1 MVVDF
6 GSAQPTV
13 GTRNRS
19 LSGVKGN
26 IKTKI
31 SMQHIQFFNY
41 FLFFFLMSCSQ
52 NAVQQKTTDPTN
64 HEISQPVERGLI
76 VGAERTSNYLPTL
89 KGKNVGA
96 VVNQTSMIGDK
107 HLIDNLLEKEV
118 NIKTIFSPEH
128 GFRGTADAGEKIT
141 DGKDPKTGLPLISL
155 YGKSKKPSAAHLEGL
170 DIVIFDIQDVGARFY
185 TYISTMAYVMEAC
198 AENGIKVIVLDRPN
212 PNGHYVDGPILRK
225 EFKSFVGM
233 HEVPVVHGMTIGEY
247 AKMLNG
253 EGWLAAGVKCDL
265 TVIPCEN
272 YDHRTMYELPV
283 KPSPNLPMMAS
294 IYAYPSLCFFEG
306 TVVSVGRG
314 TEIPFAVYGH
324 PEVIGA
330 ETAFTPEPMPGAKYP
345 KLEGKNCKGFFV
357 PTSFE
362 EYSKPYQLNLSY
374 LIDMHKQL
382 KDRKEP
388 FFLKNGFFDKL
399 AGTDILRK
407 QIKKGMSEEAIR
419 ATWQTDIQA
428 FKNIRKRYL
437 LYPDFE

>member
-1 MVVDF
+1 
-6 GSAQPTV
+6 
-13 GTRNRS
+13 
-19 LSGVKGN
+19 
-26 IKTKI
+26 
-31 SMQHIQFFNY
+31 MQHIHFFHY
-41 FLFFFLMSCSQ
+41 FLFFLLASCSQ
-52 NAVQQKTTDPTN
+52 PAVQQKSAEQTA
-64 HEISQPVERGLI
+64 HEISQPVERGVI
-76 VGAERTSNYLPTL
+76 VGAERTGEYLPIL
-89 KGKNVGA
+89 KGKKVGA

-107 HLIDNLLEKEV
+107 HLIDNLLALEVDIEK
-118 NIKTIFSPEH
+118 IFSPEH

-155 YGKSKKPSAAHLEGL
+155 YGKSKKPSATHLEGL

-198 AENGIKVIVLDRPN
+198 AENGIKVLVLDRPN

-247 AKMLNG
+247 AKMVNG
-253 EGWLAAGVKCDL
+253 EGWLADDVKCDL
-265 TVIPCEN
+265 KVISCEN
-272 YDHRTMYELPV
+272 YDHQTMYELPI

-314 TEIPFAVYGH
+314 TEVPFAIYGH
-324 PEVIGA
+324 PDVKSA

-345 KLEGKNCKGFFV
+345 KLEGKNCKGFFA

-374 LIDMHKQL
+374 LIDMYAQL

-388 FFLKNGFFDKL
+388 FFLKNAFFDKL

-407 QIKKGMSEEAIR
+407 QIKKGMNEEEIR
-419 ATWQTDIQA
+419 ATWKADIQA